1 MNKDSAKIDPT
12 TAGSEHPENDG
23 ESFGAWLRR
32 QRLVR
37 GIELPEIADSSKISL
52 QYLKAFESD
61 RFDLLPAEI
70 FAKGFLRQYASY
82 VGLDPEEVVNFYLTA
97 SQAEP
102 ADDAEEPKPRRAS
115 GGSSLG
121 FVVILVVVIGFLVGL
136 VWWLSKAERESG
148 LASPEI
154 SEPGN
159 GAVTSPIQGATD
171 PATHQADQT
180 PQGSLPGA
188 AADAPAIST
197 QGASVAGAA
206 TSPVTPAESA
216 AGNGATATENLQVV
230 VEFSDN
236 CWVEARV
243 DGERRVAI
251 TKVQGESLLLQAE
264 TSVDFVFG
272 NVYAVRLEVNGQ
284 PYPLAPRRGTSR
296 LAVRIDD
303 DFLNSSE
310 PGAATVEGNRSD
322 GGDQGGTP

>member
-1 MNKDSAKIDPT
+1 MDPT
-12 TAGSEHPENDG
+12 TAGSEHPESDG

-70 FAKGFLRQYASY
+70 FAKGFLRQYAGY
-82 VGLDPEEVVNFYLTA
+82 VGLDPEEVVNFYLAA
-97 SQAEP
+97 SQGEQE
-102 ADDAEEPKPRRAS
+102 DDAEEPQPRRAS

-121 FVVILVVVIGFLVGL
+121 FVVILVVVIALLVGL

-148 LASPEI
+148 AVSSNVTEQATQSEASSTSAQDGAMTTVGRGPAPGDAATAAA
-154 SEPGN
+154 SESGG
-159 GAVTSPIQGATD
+159 GAAVPDDGVTSGSATSATP
-171 PATHQADQT
+171 PA
-180 PQGSLPGA
+180 
-188 AADAPAIST
+188 APARL
-197 QGASVAGAA
+197 
-206 TSPVTPAESA
+206 E
-216 AGNGATATENLQVV
+216 VV
-230 VEFSDN
+230 VEFSDS

-243 DGERRVAI
+243 DGERRLAI
-251 TKVQGESLLLQAE
+251 TKVQGESLLLQAD

-284 PYPLAPRRGTSR
+284 AYPLTPRRGTSR

-303 DFLNSSE
+303 DFLTQSA
-310 PGAATVEGNRSD
+310 PGVSTPVGEQTAD
-322 GGDQGGTP
+322 GDRGGTP